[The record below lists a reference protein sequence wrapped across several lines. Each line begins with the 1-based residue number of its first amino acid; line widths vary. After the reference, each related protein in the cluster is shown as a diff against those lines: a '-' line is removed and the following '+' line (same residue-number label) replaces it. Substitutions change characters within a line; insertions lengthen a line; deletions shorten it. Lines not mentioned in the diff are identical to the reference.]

1 MSWPTP
7 ALNSA
12 PANSFKVEDATF
24 VNGDGYKIFTRA
36 WIPRE
41 RSRAWKALVFMCH
54 GYLEHCHV
62 PNYDILATVFVAEGC
77 YVFTH
82 DLVGHGK
89 SDGTRAAVKSF
100 DKYVDGILEHADS
113 TRKKF
118 WRKPVYL
125 FGHSLGGLLVAMAV
139 QRRPVDFAGIV
150 MTSPLIAPHKALTPW
165 YKRIATKILGRV
177 LPSAPVAALDLTLC
191 ARDPQVVAYM
201 RNDPLRY
208 HGTIPLGW
216 VASLYRA
223 QDDFIAKLN
232 TIEVPMFVLVAS
244 DDRVC
249 DVGAMKQFFDS
260 VPSKHKKIKIYE
272 GSYHQ
277 ILAEPEGIKEQA
289 FMDIAEWFK
298 ESLYRAKVQ
307 HSYSQSSWTSD
318 PSCTSPSVLSN

>member
-1 MSWPTP
+1 
-7 ALNSA
+7 
-12 PANSFKVEDATF
+12 
-24 VNGDGYKIFTRA
+24 
-36 WIPRE
+36 
-41 RSRAWKALVFMCH
+41 AWKALVFMCH

-62 PNYDILATVFVAEGC
+62 PNYDNLATVFVAEGC

-82 DLVGHGK
+82 DLGK
-89 SDGTRAAVKSF
+89 
-100 DKYVDGILEHADS
+100 
-113 TRKKF
+113 
-118 WRKPVYL
+118 
-125 FGHSLGGLLVAMAV
+125 
-139 QRRPVDFAGIV
+139 
-150 MTSPLIAPHKALTPW
+150 
-165 YKRIATKILGRV
+165 
-177 LPSAPVAALDLTLC
+177 
-191 ARDPQVVAYM
+191 
-201 RNDPLRY
+201 
-208 HGTIPLGW
+208 
-216 VASLYRA
+216 
-223 QDDFIAKLN
+223 DFIAKLN